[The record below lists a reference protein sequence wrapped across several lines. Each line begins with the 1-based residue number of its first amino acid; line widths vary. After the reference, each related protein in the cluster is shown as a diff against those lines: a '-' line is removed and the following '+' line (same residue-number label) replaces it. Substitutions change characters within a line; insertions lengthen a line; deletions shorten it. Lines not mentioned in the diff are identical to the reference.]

1 MIRIFISNIGFPLVL
16 LVSSSMKQILLI
28 EDDPFLIDIYT
39 TKLKEEGFS
48 IEVATGG
55 EEGLRKLRE
64 KKFDLLVLDIVLPKI
79 DGWEILEKLKTE
91 LPKEAKVK
99 MRTKFSS
106 PIELPKEA
114 KVKMRTKF
122 SSPIELPKEAKVKMR
137 TKFSSPIKNLKII
150 ILSNLGQKEEV
161 EKGLRLG
168 ANKYLIKAH
177 YTPSEVV
184 EEIKEVLK
192 PR

>member
-1 MIRIFISNIGFPLVL
+1 MKNIL
-16 LVSSSMKQILLI
+16 LV

-39 TKLKEEGFS
+39 TKLREESFS
-48 IEVATGG
+48 IEVATDGK
-55 EEGLRKLRE
+55 EGLKKLRE

-106 PIELPKEA
+106 PI
-114 KVKMRTKF
+114 
-122 SSPIELPKEAKVKMR
+122 
-137 TKFSSPIKNLKII
+137 KNLKII

-168 ANKYLIKAH
+168 AEKYLIKAH
-177 YTPSEVV
+177 YTPTEVV
-184 EEIKEVLK
+184 EEIKQVLK
-192 PR
+192 